1 MMKNGFVKIALLLCV
16 LNLFSAVISAQQTNS
31 PAIKSQEVSDN
42 DGIPVLI
49 KHLPDWENARN
60 SATLITN
67 GNDLRNAL
75 GSRPVFDAVEF
86 IAGTEAVTAP
96 YPQGKLLIVEYS
108 TPQASVDTDNK
119 VKQIVGEN
127 GENQESA
134 GVFYRRIGNYNVFLF
149 DATDESEAAALFDQI
164 KYEKVVQWL
173 GEDPTLLRRAERAIV
188 ESTSDVILSTA
199 TAIVFGLLFA
209 LLTGIVVG
217 IIFFYIRKQERSG
230 KEAFSDAGGM
240 IRLNL
245 DELTPPI
252 SPERLLKD

>member
-1 MMKNGFVKIALLLCV
+1 MMKKGFVKIALLFCV
-16 LNLFSAVISAQQTNS
+16 LSLFPMAVSAQQTS
-31 PAIKSQEVSDN
+31 STDIKSQEISED

-67 GNDLRNAL
+67 ANELRNAL

-86 IAGTEAVTAP
+86 IAGTEAVTAA

-119 VKQIVGEN
+119 VRQFIGED
-127 GENQESA
+127 QTSA

-149 DATDESEAAALFDQI
+149 DGGDEDEANALFDQI

-188 ESTSDVILSTA
+188 ESTSDVIISTA

-217 IIFFYIRKQERSG
+217 LLFFRFRNQRRSG
-230 KEAFSDAGGM
+230 MKAFSDAGGM
-240 IRLNL
+240 VRLNL
-245 DELTPPI
+245 DELTPQI
-252 SPERLLKD
+252 LPERLLKD